1 MDMDIREWTIRC
13 AARLQAQWPRLQQMC
28 DEVATSLW
36 NEPRWQQMEPEVAVV
51 EWLQQAIPVRG
62 RSHAQ

>member
-1 MDMDIREWTIRC
+1 MEIREWTIRC
-13 AARLQAQWPRLQQMC
+13 SARLHAQWPRLQREMR